1 MKMKMK
7 VKITFCTACMNRLY
21 HLMVTLPRNIENN
34 RDCDC
39 EFLLLDYNS
48 SDNLEDW
55 VKKNMLSYIDS
66 GLLVYYKT
74 REPNCFLHSHA
85 RNLMFRLAS
94 GDILVNVDADNI
106 CPPGFGRYILETMK
120 EGDVFLHG
128 SKELEVKDP
137 HYKGAYGR
145 LVVSREAFYKVR
157 GYDES
162 MVGWGYE
169 DDDFYNRLKN
179 SGLKEKSIEK
189 EFLSVIFHRDEER
202 DKHASISI
210 SHSEYLNKQI
220 CTYNQRNKRIAVNER
235 GFGRGT
241 VVKNFSHTVS
251 VLYDDILKDNI
262 LAFHKINFYTIGMD
276 NLSLLKKTYIDNIE
290 RNKDYPNLGFVL
302 LDCNSRGE
310 MGAWAKGHLMGY
322 IESGIVEYYQPA
334 ETRSFKFIHAQN
346 AAAKL
351 CTGEIICHLDAD
363 AVLPYDFAF
372 YINSVMQ
379 DRRSVLPGGGE
390 IGRVGGFDC
399 GWRQDVNEV
408 KEADIAVIKNFEDS
422 LDVAVKLN
430 FGVGEKIKGWRNIDI
445 RMINIREPL
454 LFKDESVSFISIEH
468 VLQFFPHRDAFDFLL
483 ECFRILKNDGVLRV
497 CIPDISKIYKNYN
510 EEYGNFIKSMAAGL
524 DRTADDEPLRL
535 VMRAH
540 AGCWGSHAWW
550 TEEMLSV
557 VMKSIGFRVSV
568 QLPRESHYEELRM
581 IDNYSD
587 RVNRRFDVDSIETTV
602 IEGYK

>member
-1 MKMKMK
+1 MKKK
-7 VKITFCTACMNRLY
+7 VKISFCTACMNRLY
-21 HLMVTLPRNIENN
+21 HLMVTLPRSIENN
-34 RDCDC
+34 KDCDC

-106 CPPGFGRYILETMK
+106 CPPGFGRYILQTLE

-145 LVVSREAFYKVR
+145 LVLSREAFYKVR

-169 DDDFYNRLKN
+169 DDDIYNRLKN
-179 SGLKEKSIEK
+179 LGLKEKSIEK
-189 EFLSVIFHRDEER
+189 EFLSVIFHGDEER
-202 DKHASISI
+202 EQHVSISI

-220 CTYNQRNKRIAVNER
+220 CTYNQRNKRVAVNEK

-276 NLSLLKKTYIDNIE
+276 NLSFLKKTYIDNLE
-290 RNKDYPNLGFVL
+290 KNKDYPNLGFVL

-322 IESGIVEYYQPA
+322 IESGIVEYYRPA
-334 ETRSFKFIHAQN
+334 ETRSFEFIHAQN

-351 CTGEIICHLDAD
+351 CAGEIICHLDAA

-390 IGRVGGFDC
+390 IGGGGGFDC

-408 KEADIAVIKNFEDS
+408 KGADIAVIKNFEDS
-422 LDVAVKLN
+422 LDMAVKLN
-430 FGVGEKIKGWRNIDI
+430 FGVGEEIKGWRNIDI

-524 DRTADDEPLRL
+524 DSTADDGPLR
-535 VMRAH
+535 
-540 AGCWGSHAWW
+540 
-550 TEEMLSV
+550 V

-568 QLPRESHYEELRM
+568 QLPRESNYEELRM